1 MMATSSIGNKGVSV
15 IGLSSIPPDLL
26 PSTKQSSHYFQQQDP
41 YDKFLASRS
50 TTSDSMRRANMLRRL
65 KDDAAFL
72 Y

>member
-1 MMATSSIGNKGVSV
+1 MTKTSSIGNEGVSV
-15 IGLSSIPPDLL
+15 IDLPPPPPDLV
-26 PSTKQSSHYFQQQDP
+26 PSTKQSSDYFQQQSP

-50 TTSDSMRRANMLRRL
+50 STSDSMRRANMLRRL